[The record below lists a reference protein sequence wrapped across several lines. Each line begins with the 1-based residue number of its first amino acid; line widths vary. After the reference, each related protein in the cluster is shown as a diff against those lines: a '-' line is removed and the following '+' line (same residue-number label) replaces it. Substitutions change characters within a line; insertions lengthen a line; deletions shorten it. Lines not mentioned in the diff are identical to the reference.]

1 MEIQTQQNNLTQK
14 IKNNNISDSE
24 NEKDF
29 FDSKN
34 KNNKDILNSIYG
46 NEIFSIIDKVSNFKD
61 DSKNYMIKTDEELSL
76 KYDIFKDEILKYIN
90 STTNQIINAFHI
102 DLSNINENN
111 IKIVKG
117 FVNEKMKL
125 LNRVLSLYKQI
136 REIINQNFLILKN
149 FLQNFNLNQEY
160 PLQDFFKKEF
170 NGIINSWLFLK
181 LDLEKFD
188 FKSVI
193 EESNLN
199 LNYKDFLMKECH
211 EKNSVMNI
219 ILPETNASLKNY
231 FFDKNKYKEEIQ
243 LLSDN
248 SNHLIKLNITNA
260 PRIDDLLGEIKY
272 DKLEKIKLNNSYIM
286 NKDIFNQF
294 SSLKKL
300 SFKYCP
306 SLDINILNNLNQLHL
321 KQLILDKNGFVNEDL
336 DILIMNIK
344 SPDLL
349 NNLEILSLAY
359 NNISNI
365 DFNKYLSFPKDNFN
379 ALKVLNLRN
388 NDLFKIIIDINYF
401 PKLNIVDCC
410 NNNLTTNYF
419 KELDKNENLIIFQ
432 SGNFFLMDDDL
443 CEKYYNNLKDK
454 LVNIN
459 NISLKDLSLT
469 YIPTIFSSVFF
480 NKLNI
485 NNSLLINLKKLDLS
499 YNGLSCDT
507 FFSFIGKNKECLNL
521 RNLNLN
527 GNEFDDSFFE
537 KYLNLGLNKIFSNL
551 NKLYLNNN
559 NIGSNNKINYK
570 DEEPISKIEYK
581 QDIYKLRLIYK
592 FICENKNLKKL
603 TINKNP
609 ISNKYTILYDINDI
623 SQNIDENFM
632 KDNNDKII
640 INDFNSFLFKI
651 KNDLS
656 DRKDLNI
663 GFDCIYDINLNSQN
677 YPYDAHPIIFN
688 P

>member
-1 MEIQTQQNNLTQK
+1 MEIQTQQNNLTK
-14 IKNNNISDSE
+14 TLEDNIGLESGR
-24 NEKDF
+24 EKDF

-34 KNNKDILNSIYG
+34 NYNKDILNFIYG
-46 NEIFSIIDKVSNFKD
+46 NEIFSIIDEISKFKN
-61 DSKNYMIKTDEELSL
+61 DSKTFLREIDSELNI
-76 KYDIFKDEILKYIN
+76 KYDYFKDETLKYIN

-117 FVNEKMKL
+117 FANEKLKL

-136 REIINQNFLILKN
+136 REIISQNFLILNN
-149 FLQNFNLNQEY
+149 FLQNFNLNHEHPIQE
-160 PLQDFFKKEF
+160 FFGKEF
-170 NGIINSWLFLK
+170 NNIINSWLFLK
-181 LDLEKFD
+181 LDIDNFD

-193 EESNLN
+193 EKSNLKT
-199 LNYKDFLMKECH
+199 NYKDFLMKECH

-219 ILPETNASLKNY
+219 ILPETNDSFKK
-231 FFDKNKYKEEIQ
+231 DKYKEEIK

-248 SNHLIKLNITNA
+248 SSHLIKLNITNV
-260 PRIDDLLGEIKY
+260 PKIDDLLGEIKY
-272 DKLEKIKLNNSYIM
+272 DKLEQFKLNNSYIT

-294 SSLKKL
+294 SSLNKL
-300 SFKYCP
+300 SIKYCS

-321 KQLILDKNGFVNEDL
+321 KQLILDKNSFVNEDL
-336 DILIMNIK
+336 DNLIMNMK
-344 SPDLL
+344 SSDLL

-365 DFNKYLSFPKDNFN
+365 DFNKYLSSPKDNFN
-379 ALKVLNLRN
+379 ALKVLNLKN

-401 PKLNIVDCC
+401 PILNIVDCC

-419 KELDKNENLIIFQ
+419 NELDKNNNIIIFQ

-454 LVNIN
+454 LININ
-459 NISLKDLSLT
+459 NFSIKYLSLS
-469 YIPTIFSSVFF
+469 YMPTSFSSSFF

-521 RNLNLN
+521 RTLNLN

-551 NKLYLNNN
+551 NKLYLNDN
-559 NIGSNNKINYK
+559 NIGNNTKIIYK
-570 DEEPISKIEYK
+570 DEEPISQIEFEK
-581 QDIYKLRLIYK
+581 DIYQLRLMYK
-592 FICENKNLKKL
+592 FICENKNLKIL

-609 ISNKYTILYDINDI
+609 ISNKYNILYDINEI
-623 SQNIDENFM
+623 FQNLD
-632 KDNNDKII
+632 DNLVKYDDDKII
-640 INDFNSFLFKI
+640 INDFYSFLLKI
-651 KNDLS
+651 RNELS

-663 GFDCIYDINLNSQN
+663 GFDCVYDINLNSQN
-677 YPYDAHPIIFN
+677 YPYDSHPIVFN
-688 P
+688 S

>member
-1 MEIQTQQNNLTQK
+1 MEIQTQQNNLNQK
-14 IKNNNISDSE
+14 VIKNNISDSE
-24 NEKDF
+24 SEKNF

-46 NEIFSIIDKVSNFKD
+46 NEIFSIVDKVSKFKE
-61 DSKNYMIKTDEELSL
+61 DSKNYMIQTNKELSL

-117 FVNEKMKL
+117 FVNEKIKL

-149 FLQNFNLNQEY
+149 FLQNFNLNQEE

-170 NGIINSWLFLK
+170 NSIINSWLFLK

-219 ILPETNASLKNY
+219 ILPETNASSKNY
-231 FFDKNKYKEEIQ
+231 FFDKNKYKEEIN

-248 SNHLIKLNITNA
+248 SSHLVKLNITNA
-260 PRIDDLLGEIKY
+260 PRIDELVGEIKY
-272 DKLEKIKLNNSYIM
+272 DKLEKLKLNNSYIM

-294 SSLKKL
+294 SSLNKL

-336 DILIMNIK
+336 DNLIMNIK

-349 NNLEILSLAY
+349 NNLEILSLAF

-388 NDLFKIIIDINYF
+388 NELFKIIIDISYF
-401 PKLNIVDCC
+401 PKLNIIDCC
-410 NNNLTTNYF
+410 NNNLTINYF
-419 KELDKNENLIIFQ
+419 NELDKNENLIIFQ
-432 SGNFFLMDDDL
+432 SGNFF
-443 CEKYYNNLKDK
+443 
-454 LVNIN
+454 
-459 NISLKDLSLT
+459 
-469 YIPTIFSSVFF
+469 
-480 NKLNI
+480 
-485 NNSLLINLKKLDLS
+485 
-499 YNGLSCDT
+499 
-507 FFSFIGKNKECLNL
+507 
-521 RNLNLN
+521 
-527 GNEFDDSFFE
+527 FD
-537 KYLNLGLNKIFSNL
+537 G
-551 NKLYLNNN
+551 
-559 NIGSNNKINYK
+559 
-570 DEEPISKIEYK
+570 
-581 QDIYKLRLIYK
+581 
-592 FICENKNLKKL
+592 
-603 TINKNP
+603 
-609 ISNKYTILYDINDI
+609 
-623 SQNIDENFM
+623 
-632 KDNNDKII
+632 
-640 INDFNSFLFKI
+640 
-651 KNDLS
+651 
-656 DRKDLNI
+656 
-663 GFDCIYDINLNSQN
+663 
-677 YPYDAHPIIFN
+677 
-688 P
+688 

>member
-1 MEIQTQQNNLTQK
+1 MEIETQQNNSTK
-14 IKNNNISDSE
+14 RIENNIIPGSE
-24 NEKDF
+24 REKDF

-34 KNNKDILNSIYG
+34 KNNKDILNAIYG
-46 NEIFSIIDKVSNFKD
+46 NEIFSIIDEITKFKD
-61 DSKNYMIKTDEELSL
+61 DSKIFMRETDYELNIKHDF
-76 KYDIFKDEILKYIN
+76 FKDEALKFIN

-111 IKIVKG
+111 IKIVRG
-117 FVNEKMKL
+117 FINEKLKI
-125 LNRVLSLYKQI
+125 LNRVISLYKQI
-136 REIINQNFLILKN
+136 REIINKNFIILKN
-149 FLQNFNLNQEY
+149 FLQNFNLNHEY
-160 PLQDFFKKEF
+160 PLQEFFKKEF
-170 NGIINSWLFLK
+170 KNIINSWLFLK

-199 LNYKDFLMKECH
+199 TNYKEFLMKECH

-219 ILPETNASLKNY
+219 IFPETNESFKK
-231 FFDKNKYKEEIQ
+231 DKYKEEIK

-248 SNHLIKLNITNA
+248 SNHLVELNIINV
-260 PRIDDLLGEIKY
+260 PRIDDLLEEIKY
-272 DKLEKIKLNNSYIM
+272 DKLEKLKLKNSYII

-294 SSLKKL
+294 SSLNKL
-300 SFKYCP
+300 SIKYCS
-306 SLDINILNNLNQLHL
+306 SLDKNILNNLNQLHL
-321 KQLILDKNGFVNEDL
+321 KQLILDKNSFVNEDF
-336 DILIMNIK
+336 DNLIMNMK

-365 DFNKYLSFPKDNFN
+365 DFSKYLSSPKDNFN
-379 ALKVLNLRN
+379 ALKILNLRN
-388 NDLFKIIIDINYF
+388 NDLFKIIIDISYF

-419 KELDKNENLIIFQ
+419 NELDKNNNIIIFL

-454 LVNIN
+454 LANLN
-459 NISLKDLSLT
+459 NFSIKDVSLS
-469 YIPTIFSSVFF
+469 YIPTNFSSSFF
-480 NKLNI
+480 NNVKI

-507 FFSFIGKNKECLNL
+507 FFSFIGKNKECINL
-521 RNLNLN
+521 GTLNLN
-527 GNEFDDSFFE
+527 GNEFDDTFFE

-551 NKLYLNNN
+551 NKLYLNDND
-559 NIGSNNKINYK
+559 IGSNTKINYK
-570 DEEPISKIEYK
+570 DEEPISQVEFE
-581 QDIYKLRLIYK
+581 QDIYQLRLMYK

-623 SQNIDENFM
+623 SQNLEDNLV
-632 KDNNDKII
+632 KYNNDKII
-640 INDFNSFLFKI
+640 INDLYSFLLKI
-651 KNDLS
+651 RNELS
-656 DRKDLNI
+656 DRNDLNI
-663 GFDCIYDINLNSQN
+663 GFDCIYDINLNSKN
-677 YPYDAHPIIFN
+677 YPYDFHPIVFN
-688 P
+688 S